1 MTTLTDHE
9 AEVLR
14 VIDAFNNNPNCPYD
28 VVDGK
33 KVYYVARLP
42 ILAEDCDYEI
52 VTISGVQGKMLPK
65 EL

>member
-1 MTTLTDHE
+1 MSTLTAHQ

-33 KVYYVARLP
+33 RHHYVARLP
-42 ILAEDCDYEI
+42 ILTDCDYEI